1 MGSDLES
8 LDVVELVPGG
18 YPLTFDVT
26 SASIGGA
33 GTAMHFTLPLKG
45 HNLPLKHRVEH
56 KLVAALRGEL
66 TIRRGGRVAARLRE
80 GDAVLLAPGAGH
92 RIHQHGAQ
100 PSVVGVALWP
110 GAVEQAFR
118 DIAAQSARSGWQR
131 AHVETIL
138 APYGVEWNAGEGGG
152 AEAHALHPASLAGM
166 LDAKGAVP
174 AVLRQAVQRAW
185 RRAA

>member
-1 MGSDLES
+1 MDSDLES
-8 LDVVELVPGG
+8 LDVVELVPSG

-26 SASIGGA
+26 SDSTGGA

-56 KLVAALRGEL
+56 KLVAALNGEL
-66 TIRRGGRVAARLRE
+66 TIRQGGRVAVRLRE

-100 PSVVGVALWP
+100 ASVVGVALWP

-118 DIAAQSARSGWQR
+118 DIAAQSARNGWQR
-131 AHVETIL
+131 TRAETIL
-138 APYGVEWNAGEGGG
+138 APYGVEWNAGEGDD
-152 AEAHALHPASLAGM
+152 AEAHTLHPASLAKM
-166 LDAKGAVP
+166 LNVYGAVP
-174 AVLRQAVQRAW
+174 AALRQALLRAW
-185 RRAA
+185 RHAA